1 MRKEAETRKHYK
13 ANYVRFGYQTHLQNK
28 QSWRLSTE
36 LVHWKLVGVTNP
48 PDFHRMVNTN
58 KPHAF
63 ITPTGADNKTTFFC
77 YFFCYYFFYSQTL
90 NLTKQTVNTHTM
102 GRCEGSL
109 VCKWMLTLRS
119 QWCYCMLNH
128 YLKSLWTR
136 LAYHSSRMNTR
147 AQAGTIR
154 IVAPKKRLNVYA
166 KCKWKELLCK
176 RSFVIYSWSSS
187 GVFIFFK
194 NVCIYLFIFTS

>member
-1 MRKEAETRKHYK
+1 M
-13 ANYVRFGYQTHLQNK
+13 VI
-28 QSWRLSTE
+28 
-36 LVHWKLVGVTNP
+36 
-48 PDFHRMVNTN
+48 HRTSPLKTGGGN
-58 KPHAF
+58 KPPRLPQDGKHKQ
-63 ITPTGADNKTTFFC
+63 TTCLYNTYWCRQQDNFFFVI
-77 YFFCYYFFYSQTL
+77 FFVIFFFYSQTL

-154 IVAPKKRLNVYA
+154 IVAPKKRLNVYV